1 MKRFAL
7 ILILLFAAASAFA
20 APQKKVVVVLA
31 PGFDEV
37 EAAAP
42 IDVLRRAGFA
52 VTVAGLDGLEVKGSE
67 DLLYKADVRFGDV
80 NVMDYDAIVIP
91 GGLPGAENLAR
102 SDAVISAVRKAAE
115 SGRVVAAICA
125 SPALVLAKAGVLE
138 GHRATCYPGF
148 ERNFSGK
155 VVYVKERTVTDGNLI
170 TANGPGSSMLFG
182 IAIVDR
188 MAGHD
193 AAENLEKGLLIGR

>member
-7 ILILLFAAASAFA
+7 ILVMLFAAASAFA

-31 PGFDEV
+31 TGFDEV
-37 EAAAP
+37 EAASP
-42 IDVLRRAGFA
+42 IDILRRAGFS
-52 VTVAGLDGLEVKGSE
+52 VTVAGLDGIDVQGSE
-67 DLLYKADVRFGDV
+67 NLIYKADMRFGDV
-80 NVMDYDAIVIP
+80 NIMDYDAIVIP

-102 SDAVISAVRKAAE
+102 SEAVLAAVRKAAE
-115 SGRVVAAICA
+115 SGKVVAAICA

-155 VVYVKERTVTDGNLI
+155 VTYVKERTVTDGNLI

-193 AAENLEKGLLIGR
+193 AAADLEKGLLIER